1 MNIPPNA
8 IYRFNEITTKISMSF
23 FKKLGKT
30 ILKFTYNK
38 KKARI
43 VKSNSK
49 LKE

>member
-8 IYRFNEITTKISMSF
+8 IHRFNEITIKIPMSF

-30 ILKFTYNK
+30 ILKFIYNQK
-38 KKARI
+38 RARI
-43 VKSNSK
+43 AKGNSK